1 MRLELITCHGTCGT
15 DERQWQIFL
24 SVYVWERGRRMAA
37 SDEVIECEVHSLS
50 LSHTVVW
57 KTPDKVFR
65 HWRPQITCALCRKKV
80 HCPTLYYYVAE
91 IRLDRPG
98 VDIGT
103 GWRRIHEFHRRLRS
117 HLSLSPKG
125 GEEGRYFWK
134 TSAIGCFSWNRIRSP
149 PWPGLARTIRGKK
162 APLLFLGIE
171 SIPPEEKH
179 SARHRRRFR
188 QKKVSSFI
196 HSSE

>member
-1 MRLELITCHGTCGT
+1 MR
-15 DERQWQIFL
+15 
-24 SVYVWERGRRMAA
+24 SP
-37 SDEVIECEVHSLS
+37 LS

-57 KTPDKVFR
+57 KTPDKVIR
-65 HWRPQITCALCRKKV
+65 HWRPQITCALCSKKV
-80 HCPTLYYYVAE
+80 HCPSLYYYVAE

-188 QKKVSSFI
+188 QKK
-196 HSSE
+196 